1 MAMAMAVV
9 VDGHGHGHGR
19 WPRLGECNWKAA
31 WSLLVESAVRE
42 VSAWIA
48 DQRAEGEMEAAEY
61 MQQKLEHLQKRIDLL
76 KGAPNV
82 EDCMKEF
89 VKIERQFKSGAVELP
104 PEERVEAVEFS
115 VGCGYLSRDLKV
127 KDDE

>member
-1 MAMAMAVV
+1 MI
-9 VDGHGHGHGR
+9 
-19 WPRLGECNWKAA
+19 
-31 WSLLVESAVRE
+31 VESAARE
-42 VSAWIA
+42 VCAWIA
-48 DQRAEGEMEAAEY
+48 DRRAEGEVEAAEY
-61 MQQKLEHLQKRIDLL
+61 MQQKMEHLQKRIDLL

-82 EDCMKEF
+82 EDCMQEF
-89 VKIERQFKSGAVELP
+89 VKIERQFKNGAVEVP